1 MPVTLTGRLLL
12 LMALAFLPALAV
24 QAWTGV
30 EQHQARSAALD
41 AEAVA
46 DSRDIQADMTR
57 LAESVRQLLV
67 ALAESPAIRAGD
79 AASCTAYLQSVARQ
93 FGTYSVLAATDAAGG
108 LLCNSAGNAAGS
120 HSDVGRAYWQRATA
134 TGAFAVGDVVTSVT
148 THRPT
153 MHFALPF
160 RRLDGTAGGVVLA
173 SIDLGRLA
181 LQMAA
186 EAHPRGAQILVLDP
200 SGTVMVSLQDGRPA
214 AGVGT
219 PSPPSLRGALAVA
232 AAAAVEAEGPD
243 GKRRLYGAVPADPS
257 LGGIVVAVGLDRQ
270 RAYADLRFAAGRNIA
285 GILLGALLAA
295 CAAVAGSRRFVLG
308 PLASL
313 AAVAERVGQG
323 DLRARADLGQR
334 AGTVGEVGGAFNRM
348 AAALALREGE
358 RDRAEAADR
367 AGQARLAHLL
377 AAIPAGVVE
386 WDAEGQVVYANA
398 AAGKAF
404 RVAAAALVGRRLDDR
419 AMQLSGPVA
428 SALAGQ
434 AVMDHELVLEA
445 ADGGRVVLLLD
456 VVPERDEAGRVQRAL
471 GAFQDVTARH
481 AASQALRESEA
492 RFRHMADSAP
502 VLICM
507 SGQDGAV
514 TFVNMHHEWMFGL
527 PRAAL
532 LGDGWDQVVLP
543 EDLPAHKAAFR
554 AALEARQPFH
564 AEVRVRDKGGQVR
577 VLRCEAVPRLDDAGR
592 FLGYTGC
599 KVDITEARLATD
611 VLELR
616 VAARTAALR
625 DAVAAL
631 HGEALEREQA
641 QAALRQA
648 QKMEAVGQLTGGIA
662 HDFNNMLQAIGG
674 SLDLMQRRMG
684 QGRTE
689 DAARFVEEARK
700 TVDRAA
706 SLTHRLLGFA
716 RRQALQA
723 VPVEPNM
730 LIENMAELIR
740 RTAGPAVQVELRLA
754 PRVWTVLCDPNQ
766 LENALL
772 NLAINARDAMP
783 QGGTLTLATQDVQ
796 LPEIGP
802 ESGVDQGGVNPQGS
816 NPPGPGR
823 QPAPPGGYVEVMVH
837 DTGSGMDS
845 ATQQRAFEP
854 FFTTKPL
861 GQGTGLGLSQ
871 LYGFVQQSG
880 GRIKLDSAP
889 GQGTTVRMYLPRH
902 EAGEALGA
910 AAAPLAEETGAG
922 GTIVLV
928 EDEDSVRALVGE
940 RLRELG
946 YQVLDAP
953 DGPAALRLLHMDAPV
968 DLLVTD
974 VGLPGGL
981 NGRQVADVARE
992 ARPQLPVLFMT
1003 GYAGTALDDGLAPGM
1018 QVIGKPF
1025 VLNALAA
1032 QVRVILEAPA
1042 GESLPGA

>member
-1 MPVTLTGRLLL
+1 MNLTGRLLL
-12 LMALAFLPALAV
+12 LMALALLPPLAV
-24 QAWTGV
+24 QVWTGV

-46 DSRDIQADMTR
+46 DSRDIQADMSR
-57 LAESVRQLLV
+57 LAESARQLLV

-79 AASCTAYLQSVARQ
+79 AAGCTAYLQSVARQ
-93 FGTYSVLAATDAAGG
+93 FGTYSMLAATDAGG
-108 LLCNSAGNAAGS
+108 GILCNSAGNAAGS
-120 HSDVGRAYWQRATA
+120 YSNAGRAYYQRATA
-134 TGAFAVGDVVTSVT
+134 TGAFAVGDVVTSVI

-160 RRLDGTAGGVVLA
+160 RRLDGTVGGIVLA

-181 LQMAA
+181 LQLAA
-186 EAHPRGAQILVLDP
+186 EAHPREAQTLVLDP

-219 PSPPSLRGALAVA
+219 PSPPSLRDALAVPA
-232 AAAAVEAEGPD
+232 PRAVEAEGLE
-243 GKRRLYGAVPADPS
+243 GRRRLYGAVPADPS

-285 GILLGALLAA
+285 GILLGAVLAA

-313 AAVAERVGQG
+313 AAAAERVGQG
-323 DLRARADLGQR
+323 DLRARADFGRR
-334 AGTVGEVGGAFNRM
+334 AGKVGEVGAAFNRM

-358 RDRAEAADR
+358 RDRAEAANR
-367 AGQARLAHLL
+367 AGEARLAHLL
-377 AAIPAGVVE
+377 AAIPAGVME

-404 RVAAAALVGRRLDDR
+404 GVAAAALVGRRLDDR
-419 AMQLSGPVA
+419 AMQLSAPVA
-428 SALAGQ
+428 TALAGQ
-434 AVMDHELVLEA
+434 AVMDHELALHA
-445 ADGGRVVLLLD
+445 ADGRQVVMLLD
-456 VVPERDEAGRVQRAL
+456 VVPERDAAGRVQRAL

-481 AASQALRESEA
+481 AAAQALRESEA

-502 VLICM
+502 ALICM
-507 SGQDGAV
+507 SGRDGGV

-543 EDLPAHKAAFR
+543 EDLPGHKAAFA
-554 AALEARQPFH
+554 AALAARQPFH
-564 AEVRVRDKGGQVR
+564 AEVRVRDKAGQVR
-577 VLRCEAVPRLDDAGR
+577 VLRCEAVPRQDDAGQ

-599 KVDITEARLATD
+599 KIDITEARLATD

-616 VAARTAALR
+616 VAERTVALR
-625 DAVAAL
+625 HAVDAL
-631 HGEALEREQA
+631 HGEAREREQA

-684 QGRTE
+684 QGRME
-689 DAARFVEEARK
+689 DAARFVDGARK

-706 SLTHRLLGFA
+706 SLTHRLLAFA

-723 VPVEPNM
+723 VPVEPNT
-730 LIENMAELIR
+730 LIEDMAELIR
-740 RTAGPAVQVELRLA
+740 RTAGPAVRVELRLA

-783 QGGTLTLATQDVQ
+783 QGGTLTLATQDVH
-796 LPEIGP
+796 LPDGEPGN
-802 ESGVDQGGVNPQGS
+802 GANPQG
-816 NPPGPGR
+816 PGQ
-823 QPAPPGGYVEVMVH
+823 QPVPPGGYVEVTVH
-837 DTGSGMDS
+837 DTGSGMDG
-845 ATQQRAFEP
+845 ATLQRAFEP

-880 GRIKLDSAP
+880 GRVTLDSAP
-889 GQGTTVRMYLPRH
+889 GQGTAVRIYLPRH
-902 EAGEALGA
+902 DAAQALGEA
-910 AAAPLAEETGAG
+910 AAAPAEEAGAG

-953 DGPAALRLLHMDAPV
+953 DGPAALQLLHTDAPV

-974 VGLPGGL
+974 VGLPNGM

-992 ARPQLPVLFMT
+992 GRPHLPVLFMT
-1003 GYAGTALDDGLAPGM
+1003 GYAGTALDGGLAPGM

-1025 VLNALAA
+1025 VLDALAA
-1032 QVRVILEAPA
+1032 QVRVILQTPA
-1042 GESLPGA
+1042 GKSWPDE